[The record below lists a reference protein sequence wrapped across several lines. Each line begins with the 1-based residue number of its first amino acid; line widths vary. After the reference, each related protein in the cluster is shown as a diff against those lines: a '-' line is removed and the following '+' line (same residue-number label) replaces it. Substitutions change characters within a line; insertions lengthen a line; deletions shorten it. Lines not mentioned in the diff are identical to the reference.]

1 MEGLGQL
8 GLGQL
13 REDRAMEHIARDGWA
28 LVRSDTKA
36 PVCRGDAVTS
46 GRGEPATVSGGAPP
60 HKPAST
66 GRVYVVEGTDLA
78 NGSHYSREYF
88 PSVFGLEWVRPIRQI
103 GQGV

>member
-1 MEGLGQL
+1 
-8 GLGQL
+8 
-13 REDRAMEHIARDGWA
+13 MEHIARDGWA

-46 GRGEPATVSGGAPP
+46 SRGESATVSGGAPP

-66 GRVYVVEGTDLA
+66 GRVYVVEGADLA